1 MDRSVPD
8 IFSNLDLL
16 DTQIVAAI
24 QISPRASFRE
34 IAEALGE
41 PEHTVSRRY
50 RRLRREGLLR
60 VTLALDPRA
69 FGGAIKLV
77 RLRCRPE
84 AADAIALSL
93 ARRDDVSWVSIHS
106 AGWEIVFNLRAKTS
120 EDASDLLTRM
130 LPRTP
135 QVLDVRTATVL
146 HQFAGG
152 SPHDW
157 HHWQGTLTASQ
168 IQSLAATNL
177 FRQPES
183 PSEGRLPGT
192 EDRAI
197 IEHLTRDGRLPFT
210 TLARNLDT
218 TTGKVTRRVEQ
229 LVSSGVAYFD
239 VDVAQAAT
247 GGVLAAIWMNVAP
260 AKLDAAGQSL
270 GRNPTVPFAA
280 AISGTWNLSATV
292 MAADHDS
299 FYGFITTTLA
309 TIDGITGY
317 EFFALHRRIKNA
329 GALVAGDRLA
339 MPSATPRLD
348 PPDTATT
355 RPIRLSDAVR

>member
-1 MDRSVPD
+1 M
-8 IFSNLDLL
+8 
-16 DTQIVAAI
+16 DTQIAAAI

-34 IAEALGE
+34 IADVLGE
-41 PEHTVSRRY
+41 SEQTVSRRY

-84 AADAIALSL
+84 AADAIAHSL

-106 AGWEIVFNLRAKTS
+106 AGWEIVFNLRAQTS

-135 QVLDVRTATVL
+135 QVIDVRTATVL

-152 SPHDW
+152 GPDDW
-157 HHWQGTLTASQ
+157 HHWQGRLSDAQ
-168 IQSLAATNL
+168 IQSLAASNL
-177 FRQPES
+177 FRPPTS
-183 PSEGRLPGT
+183 PVDGRMPGA

-197 IEHLTRDGRLPFT
+197 IEHLTHDGRLPFT
-210 TLARNLDT
+210 TLARSLGT

-229 LVSSGVAYFD
+229 LVASGVAYFD
-239 VDVAQAAT
+239 VDIAQAAT
-247 GGVLAAIWMNVAP
+247 GGVLAAIWMNVSP
-260 AKLDAAGQSL
+260 ARLDDAGRL
-270 GRNPTVPFAA
+270 LARTPMVPFVA
-280 AISGTWNLSATV
+280 AISGTWNLTATV
-292 MAADHDS
+292 IAADHDQ
-299 FYGFITTTLA
+299 FYRFVTNTLA
-309 TIDGITGY
+309 AIDGITGY

-339 MPSATPRLD
+339 MPLARPTPD
-348 PPDTATT
+348 PPVTDST
-355 RPIRLSDAVR
+355 RPIRLKDAVR